1 MNTPTHCTHLTPTRF
16 PHQSDRAAS
25 PVIFSCL
32 LQPSASKST
41 MATQKQSINTMPD
54 DVLRSIMDCLSIP
67 ALCTTARTCKLLHQ
81 PANKRLK
88 QNFVSTAEFYS
99 WGDRVYSLKL
109 FMNQSVFKGVL
120 GGIFHAYTKTGKPCT
135 FVTKFEYGH
144 DTDGDME
151 MMVQTLG
158 NGIARIYLKN
168 SHNALGGFELQATV
182 RLRLKA
188 DHSVALKPSG
198 SNADHIERWIGGFS
212 LLVEGQ
218 PLDKFC
224 PPQSRASLMHT
235 KRGDLMWSSEVHSE
249 CSQGGFLLMRPK
261 PLLGA
266 HAVRWLP
273 PGGTWITVWNQGGG
287 KYFGLVEDDILD
299 KMKDPCFSSSQP
311 PFLIASEDED
321 LWVRDLRGVEE
332 AAIYEGFII
341 AQFRNTRTDEEFFL
355 FRDGCFGRD
364 CTGVL

>member
-1 MNTPTHCTHLTPTRF
+1 
-16 PHQSDRAAS
+16 
-25 PVIFSCL
+25 
-32 LQPSASKST
+32 

-67 ALCTTARTCKLLHQ
+67 ALCTTARTCKPLHRH
-81 PANKRLK
+81 ANKRLK
-88 QNFVSTAEFYS
+88 QNFVSTWYDN
-99 WGDRVYSLKL
+99 GKLQL

-120 GGIFHAYTKTGKPCT
+120 GGKFHAFTKTGKPCT
-135 FVTKFEYGH
+135 FVTKFEYINSF
-144 DTDGDME
+144 DTDGEME

-168 SHNALGGFELQATV
+168 DHRACGGFELQATV
-182 RLRLKA
+182 RLRLKE

-198 SNADHIERWIGGFS
+198 SNADEIERWIGGFS

-218 PLDKFC
+218 PLHEFC

-235 KRGDLMWSSEVHSE
+235 KRGDLMWSSEVHSD
-249 CSQGGFLLMRPK
+249 CSVGGFLLMRPK
-261 PLLGA
+261 PLRGA
-266 HAVRWLP
+266 HEVRWLP
-273 PGGTWITVWNQGGG
+273 PGGTWITVENQGGN
-287 KYFGLVEDDILD
+287 YFGLVADDILD
-299 KMKDPCFSSSQP
+299 KINDPCFSSSQP
-311 PFLIASEDED
+311 PFPIDFGDKD

-332 AAIYEGFII
+332 AAIYEGVII

-364 CTGVL
+364 NNTVLFTLVL